1 MASLSIRAELESLLR
16 AEGFAQALPPRT
28 ILESPATERLSFGMS
43 RVDDRLGGGIP
54 VGALTEVTG
63 APSSGRTSVVA
74 ALLAQVTNRHATAAY
89 IDAVDAFDPWSAARR
104 GVELSRLLWVRCRG
118 RIDIAF
124 KAADAAVRG
133 GGARVVVLDLAGAS
147 GSRLWRIP
155 AAAYIR
161 LRRAVEHTP
170 AALLVLADHPL
181 AGTSASA
188 TLRLSRAAAVW
199 SGRHPTCRVLRDLRS
214 APPVV
219 AGRNAASR
227 RAG

>member
-1 MASLSIRAELESLLR
+1 MVPASIRAELESLLR
-16 AEGFAQALPPRT
+16 KEGFAHALPSRT
-28 ILESPATERLSFGMS
+28 VLEDRGIERLSCGIPS
-43 RVDDRLGGGIP
+43 VDEGLGGGVP
-54 VGALTEVTG
+54 VGVVTEVTG
-63 APSSGRTSVVA
+63 ALSSGRTSAVT
-74 ALLAQVTNRHATAAY
+74 ALLARVTNRHATAAY
-89 IDAVDAFDPWSAARR
+89 IDAADVFDPWSAARG
-104 GVELSRLLWVRCRG
+104 GVDLSRLLWVRCRG

-147 GSRLWRIP
+147 VSRLRRIP
-155 AAAYIR
+155 AAASIR

-170 AALLVLADHPL
+170 TALLVLADHPL

-188 TLRLSRAAAVW
+188 TIRLSRSSAIW
-199 SGRHPTCRVLRDLRS
+199 SGRHPTCRVLSDLRS

-219 AGRNAASR
+219 GGRHAASR